1 MMESQVKWYA
11 IRVTY
16 SRELKFQNRL
26 QDAGFE
32 TFVPLCRKKID
43 KGGKVQ
49 TVVVPAIS
57 NLCFVRAS
65 YHEIKDF
72 MDKLGELNPARFIWD
87 KSTRKPLVVPDKE
100 MSDFMKISLSMS
112 DEVIYLNEVSA
123 KLREG
128 QKVRIKEGPFKGVEG
143 VVVRIKKSRRVM
155 VELLGMFAI
164 TTSYIPIADLE
175 VL

>member
-1 MMESQVKWYA
+1 MESQVKWHV

-16 SRELKFQNRL
+16 SRELKFQTRL
-26 QDAGFE
+26 QEAGFE
-32 TFVPLCRKKID
+32 TFIPMRRKKVER
-43 KGGKVQ
+43 GGKVQ
-49 TVVVPAIS
+49 TVLVPAIS
-57 NLCFVRAS
+57 NLCFVRTS
-65 YHEIKDF
+65 YLQLRDF
-72 MDKLGELNPARFIWD
+72 MDMQGEANPSRFIWD

-155 VELLGMFAI
+155 VELPGMFAI
-164 TTSYIPIADLE
+164 TTNYIPATELE